1 MKLNIIEEI
10 KALEV
15 EIGKRLFQ
23 EAKVLDLKRPPSPL
37 QAKVLKYIL
46 EHKEKTIRQKD
57 LEMSLKVSKATIS
70 EVLLTMEKGKIIKRV
85 SVPEDARA
93 KRIVLTNT
101 SLERLKELE
110 KNFEVINDE
119 LLYNISNEEL
129 AQFLNILKKMQQNM
143 KERGETNVKVIKK
156 FN

>member
-23 EAKVLDLKRPPSPL
+23 EAKVLELKRPPSPL

-57 LEMSLKVSKATIS
+57 LEIDR
-70 EVLLTMEKGKIIKRV
+70 EV
-85 SVPEDARA
+85 SVFVVHWQDIQLSMPIG
-93 KRIVLTNT
+93 KVQIFVVSIGFSFQSIFL
-101 SLERLKELE
+101 LK
-110 KNFEVINDE
+110 
-119 LLYNISNEEL
+119 
-129 AQFLNILKKMQQNM
+129 
-143 KERGETNVKVIKK
+143 
-156 FN
+156 

>member
-1 MKLNIIEEI
+1 
-10 KALEV
+10 
-15 EIGKRLFQ
+15 
-23 EAKVLDLKRPPSPL
+23 
-37 QAKVLKYIL
+37 
-46 EHKEKTIRQKD
+46 
-57 LEMSLKVSKATIS
+57 
-70 EVLLTMEKGKIIKRV
+70 MEKGKIIKRV

>member
-23 EAKVLDLKRPPSPL
+23 EAKVLELKRPPSPL

-110 KNFEVINDE
+110 KK
-119 LLYNISNEEL
+119 L
-129 AQFLNILKKMQQNM
+129 
-143 KERGETNVKVIKK
+143 
-156 FN
+156 

>member
-1 MKLNIIEEI
+1 
-10 KALEV
+10 
-15 EIGKRLFQ
+15 
-23 EAKVLDLKRPPSPL
+23 
-37 QAKVLKYIL
+37 
-46 EHKEKTIRQKD
+46 
-57 LEMSLKVSKATIS
+57 MSLKVSKATIS